1 MAKDVKTSDVILGFV
16 KNPLEHVQRLKTS
29 SSSIHTLGVSHIF
42 PSCVV
47 SHQATQLRSFSRMEI
62 VDLKILW
69 FSLISMTIIFS
80 PESST
85 GRRADS
91 IQITSNA
98 PRQLATCHPQTR
110 TIGTFIY
117 RGAPRQLRTLWCGSW
132 IGFGTSILLEA
143 NISRIE

>member
-1 MAKDVKTSDVILGFV
+1 MAKDVKTPDVIPGFV
-16 KNPLEHVQRLKTS
+16 NNPLGHVQRLKTS
-29 SSSIHTLGVSHIF
+29 SSPIHTLGVPHIF

-62 VDLKILW
+62 FDLR
-69 FSLISMTIIFS
+69 FSLISMAITFS
-80 PESST
+80 PESLT

-91 IQITSNA
+91 IQITLNA

-117 RGAPRQLRTLWCGSW
+117 RGAPRQLRTL
-132 IGFGTSILLEA
+132 
-143 NISRIE
+143 